1 MVKKLKLPKF
11 EVSPIKRFILTYK
24 RVFSIV
30 YKVNPRLL
38 ISVTI
43 INGFWG
49 LTNLPVLYINKTLI
63 DVVIGSIGLSDL
75 STPLKTISLLIFFR
89 ALVEFARAATSNIN
103 SFLTRAM
110 GEQLTAYLERVG
122 GVKLNT
128 LDIPLVESPNFQ
140 DKYKKIERE
149 ANNRLWGMIEP
160 LSDIPNAIF
169 TIISGVLP
177 LITFNPWISVVV
189 LVVTLPD
196 IIINARIAK
205 KDYEAIQVLNPKWR
219 LWGWIHWHMVDTK
232 QFYENKI
239 LGNVEYLARKLFD
252 VQKEI
257 VEFQYKR
264 RKRRA
269 TARTFA
275 SIPGYILSMVLNIYF
290 FALALLGRVTL
301 GTAQLLYQATNTL
314 SLGFSTFLNDAVNI
328 YENYLF
334 VSDLTWFL
342 ELKAELVGGQ
352 KQPSLNFS
360 KGIEFK
366 DVWFKYP
373 NAKTWV
379 LKGVSFEIGPKENLA
394 LVGENGAGKTTMIK
408 LLSGFY
414 KPNKGE
420 VLVNGVNIFDYDQA
434 KYRQLLGVLF
444 QDFSWYPFTARESI
458 GIGSVDKIKRRE
470 EIKKYAKLTGVDEFI
485 ESLPLKYENPLS
497 KEFEKGVEPSK
508 GQWQRIALS
517 RILFRDSK
525 ILVLDEP
532 TSNVDPKAEEEIF
545 EKIIELARE
554 KILILIS
561 HRFSTV
567 RMADKILLID
577 GGKIW
582 EQGTHQELMNRDS
595 EYAHLFKLQ
604 AKGYQ

>member
-264 RKRRA
+264 RKCRILPPSL
-269 TARTFA
+269 
-275 SIPGYILSMVLNIYF
+275 SIGWLSVRLF
-290 FALALLGRVTL
+290 HLA
-301 GTAQLLYQATNTL
+301 
-314 SLGFSTFLNDAVNI
+314 TFLR
-328 YENYLF
+328 
-334 VSDLTWFL
+334 
-342 ELKAELVGGQ
+342 K
-352 KQPSLNFS
+352 
-360 KGIEFK
+360 
-366 DVWFKYP
+366 
-373 NAKTWV
+373 
-379 LKGVSFEIGPKENLA
+379 
-394 LVGENGAGKTTMIK
+394 
-408 LLSGFY
+408 
-414 KPNKGE
+414 
-420 VLVNGVNIFDYDQA
+420 
-434 KYRQLLGVLF
+434 
-444 QDFSWYPFTARESI
+444 
-458 GIGSVDKIKRRE
+458 
-470 EIKKYAKLTGVDEFI
+470 
-485 ESLPLKYENPLS
+485 
-497 KEFEKGVEPSK
+497 
-508 GQWQRIALS
+508 
-517 RILFRDSK
+517 FR
-525 ILVLDEP
+525 
-532 TSNVDPKAEEEIF
+532 F
-545 EKIIELARE
+545 
-554 KILILIS
+554 
-561 HRFSTV
+561 F
-567 RMADKILLID
+567 
-577 GGKIW
+577 
-582 EQGTHQELMNRDS
+582 
-595 EYAHLFKLQ
+595 
-604 AKGYQ
+604 

>member
-1 MVKKLKLPKF
+1 
-11 EVSPIKRFILTYK
+11 
-24 RVFSIV
+24 
-30 YKVNPRLL
+30 
-38 ISVTI
+38 
-43 INGFWG
+43 
-49 LTNLPVLYINKTLI
+49 
-63 DVVIGSIGLSDL
+63 
-75 STPLKTISLLIFFR
+75 
-89 ALVEFARAATSNIN
+89 
-103 SFLTRAM
+103 
-110 GEQLTAYLERVG
+110 
-122 GVKLNT
+122 
-128 LDIPLVESPNFQ
+128 
-140 DKYKKIERE
+140 
-149 ANNRLWGMIEP
+149 
-160 LSDIPNAIF
+160 
-169 TIISGVLP
+169 
-177 LITFNPWISVVV
+177 
-189 LVVTLPD
+189 
-196 IIINARIAK
+196 
-205 KDYEAIQVLNPKWR
+205 
-219 LWGWIHWHMVDTK
+219 MVDTR

-239 LGNVEYLARKLFD
+239 FGNIDYLARKLLK

-257 VEFQYKR
+257 IDFQYQR
-264 RKRRA
+264 RKKRA

-275 SIPGYILSMVLNIYF
+275 GIPGYILSMVLNIYF
-290 FALALLGRVTL
+290 FALALVGRVTL
-301 GTAQLLYQATNTL
+301 GTAQLLYQGTNTL
-314 SLGFSTFLNDAVNI
+314 AMGFTTLLNDAVNI

-532 TSNVDPKAEEEIF
+532 TSNVDPQAEQKIF
-545 EKIIELARE
+545 DKIIDLSRG
-554 KILILIS
+554 KILVLIS

-567 RMADKILLID
+567 RRADRILLVD
-577 GGKIW
+577 YGKIK
-582 EQGTHQELMNRDS
+582 EQGNHEELMKLDG
-595 EYAHLFKLQ
+595 EYAHLFNLQ
-604 AKGYQ
+604 ARGYQ

>member
-149 ANNRLWGMIEP
+149 SNNRLWGMIEP

>member
-205 KDYEAIQVLNPKWR
+205 KDYEAIQVLNLKWR
-219 LWGWIHWHMVDTK
+219 LWGCIHWHMVDTK

-314 SLGFSTFLNDAVNI
+314 SLVFSTFLNDAVNI

-420 VLVNGVNIFDYDQA
+420 VLVNGANIFDYDQA